1 MHLVNTAACVCKAKA
16 KKNVVNNAQQLASDI
31 SNEGEGVQF
40 EALYIP

>member
-1 MHLVNTAACVCKAKA
+1 M
-16 KKNVVNNAQQLASDI
+16 VNNAQQPASDI